1 MMARSTTRSNQRPDT
16 LMQDRICQVDETP
29 CNARPDHTFGST
41 AEVRHQA
48 SRVRVAL
55 PVNIVQRRQQQSRM
69 VPRIFKSAGVASES
83 EVMQSLRKSA
93 WCPGRESYATTD
105 TTNRCLFLAWWRE
118 RLA

>member
-16 LMQDRICQVDETP
+16 LMQARICQVDETP
-29 CNARPDHTFGST
+29 CDARQDHTFGST

-93 WCPGRESYATTD
+93 WCPGRESYAITD
-105 TTNRCLFLAWWRE
+105 TTNRCSSLAW
-118 RLA
+118 